1 MRFSGS
7 KWNRSDDGML
17 LALSVLGPQGAELG
31 PLAYKVFDDRGGS
44 IGRQGNDQE
53 GNDWILPD
61 PDRFLSTRHA
71 TVSFENGTWRLRDVS
86 TNGTYI
92 NDPEQAVSRD
102 EPMVLR
108 EGDHLFIGGYEILV
122 QLIELEAPATSEG
135 APANPPDAPALDVIL
150 RTVVQGLMAVLQSRA
165 EIKSQFRMS
174 MTSVRPVENNPL
186 KLSRTAEDALQRLFG
201 EGNPGYMTAT
211 EAFREAFDDIS
222 FHQVAMLAGVRGAYN
237 AMLASLHPDKLE
249 ARYARRLKR
258 ASFVS
263 LFGRLRYWSMYR
275 AQFEEIE
282 SDPEAHFQ
290 NLFGEEF
297 ARTYAEQLQLLQA
310 ARRQGAR

>member
-1 MRFSGS
+1 
-7 KWNRSDDGML
+7 ML
-17 LALSVLGPQGAELG
+17 LALSVLGPQGADLG
-31 PLAYKVFDDRGGS
+31 PLGYKVFDHRGGS
-44 IGRQGNDQE
+44 IGRQE
-53 GNDWILPD
+53 GNDWTLPD

-71 TVSFENGTWRLRDVS
+71 IVSFENGAWRLADVS

-92 NDPEQAVSRD
+92 NDPEQPVSRD
-102 EPMVLR
+102 EPLVLR
-108 EGDHLFIGGYEILV
+108 DGDHLFIGAYEILV
-122 QLIELEAPATSEG
+122 QLIEVEAPSE
-135 APANPPDAPALDVIL
+135 DAPADARTMDVIL
-150 RTVVQGLMAVLQSRA
+150 RTVVEGLMGVLQSRA

-174 MTSVRPVENNPL
+174 MTHIRPVENNPL
-186 KLSRTAEDALQRLFG
+186 KFSRTAEDALQNLFART
-201 EGNPGYMTAT
+201 NPGYMTAT

-237 AMLASLHPDKLE
+237 AMLASLHPNQLE

-297 ARTYAEQLQLLQA
+297 AKTYSEQLQSLQA
-310 ARRQGAR
+310 ARRQVAR

>member
-1 MRFSGS
+1 MG
-7 KWNRSDDGML
+7 
-17 LALSVLGPQGAELG
+17 
-31 PLAYKVFDDRGGS
+31 
-44 IGRQGNDQE
+44 
-53 GNDWILPD
+53 
-61 PDRFLSTRHA
+61 
-71 TVSFENGTWRLRDVS
+71 
-86 TNGTYI
+86 
-92 NDPEQAVSRD
+92 
-102 EPMVLR
+102 
-108 EGDHLFIGGYEILV
+108 
-122 QLIELEAPATSEG
+122 
-135 APANPPDAPALDVIL
+135 
-150 RTVVQGLMAVLQSRA
+150 VLQSRA

-174 MTSVRPVENNPL
+174 MTSIRPVENNPL
-186 KLSRTAEDALQRLFG
+186 KFSRTAEDALQSLFTQQ
-201 EGNPGYMTAT
+201 NPGYMTAA

-237 AMLASLHPDKLE
+237 AMLASLHPDRLE

-263 LFGRLRYWSMYR
+263 LFGRLRYWAMYR

-297 ARTYAEQLQLLQA
+297 ARTYAEQLQSLQA

>member
-1 MRFSGS
+1 
-7 KWNRSDDGML
+7 ML

-31 PLAYKVFDDRGGS
+31 SLAYKVFDHQGGS
-44 IGRQGNDQE
+44 IGRQE
-53 GNDWILPD
+53 GNDWTLPD

-71 TVSFENGTWRLRDVS
+71 TVSFENGTWRLTDVS
-86 TNGTYI
+86 TNGVYI

-102 EPMVLR
+102 EPTALR

-122 QLIELEAPATSEG
+122 QLIEVEALSAPQG
-135 APANPPDAPALDVIL
+135 AAANPAEPRALDVIL

-174 MTSVRPVENNPL
+174 MTSIRPVENNPL
-186 KLSRTAEDALQRLFG
+186 KFSRTAEDALQRLF
-201 EGNPGYMTAT
+201 EQSNPGYMTAT
-211 EAFREAFDDIS
+211 QAFREAFDDIS

-237 AMLASLHPDKLE
+237 AMLASLHPDQLE

-275 AQFEEIE
+275 AQFEEID
-282 SDPEAHFQ
+282 SDPEGHFQ

-297 ARTYAEQLQLLQA
+297 ARTYAEQLQSLQA
-310 ARRQGAR
+310 ARRQGTR

>member
-1 MRFSGS
+1 
-7 KWNRSDDGML
+7 ML

-31 PLAYKVFDDRGGS
+31 PLAYKVFDHRGGS
-44 IGRQGNDQE
+44 IGRQE

-71 TVSFENGTWRLRDVS
+71 TVSFENGTWRLTDVS
-86 TNGTYI
+86 TNGTYL
-92 NDPEQAVSRD
+92 NDPERAVTRD
-102 EPMVLR
+102 EPVILS
-108 EGDHLFIGGYEILV
+108 EGDRLFIGGYEILV
-122 QLIELEAPATSEG
+122 QLIEAEEPQGL
-135 APANPPDAPALDVIL
+135 DAIL
-150 RTVVQGLMAVLQSRA
+150 HTVVQGLMGVLQSRA

-174 MTSVRPVENNPL
+174 MTSIRPVENNPL
-186 KLSRTAEDALQRLFG
+186 KFSRTAEDALQSLFSQQ
-201 EGNPGYMTAT
+201 NPGYMTAT

-237 AMLASLHPDKLE
+237 AMLASLHPDQLE

-263 LFGRLRYWSMYR
+263 LFGRLRYWAMYR

-297 ARTYAEQLQLLQA
+297 ARTYAE
-310 ARRQGAR
+310 

>member
-1 MRFSGS
+1 
-7 KWNRSDDGML
+7 ML
-17 LALSVLGPQGAELG
+17 LALSVLGPQGADLG
-31 PLAYKVFDDRGGS
+31 PLAYKVFDHRGGS
-44 IGRQGNDQE
+44 IGRQE
-53 GNDWILPD
+53 GNDWTLPD

-71 TVSFENGTWRLRDVS
+71 TVSFENGTWRLADVS

-92 NDPEQAVSRD
+92 NDPERAVSRD
-102 EPMVLR
+102 EPVTLR

-122 QLIELEAPATSEG
+122 QLIEVG
-135 APANPPDAPALDVIL
+135 APSPEAAAKPPETRTLDVIL
-150 RTVVQGLMAVLQSRA
+150 HTIVQGLMRVLQSRA

-174 MTSVRPVENNPL
+174 MTSIRPVENNPL
-186 KLSRTAEDALQRLFG
+186 KFSRTPEDALQSLFAQT
-201 EGNPGYMTAT
+201 NPGYMTAT

-237 AMLASLHPDKLE
+237 AMLASLHPDQLE

-263 LFGRLRYWSMYR
+263 FFGRLRYWSMYR
-275 AQFEEIE
+275 AQFEEME

-290 NLFGEEF
+290 DLFGEEF
-297 ARTYAEQLQLLQA
+297 ARTYAEQLQSLQA

>member
-1 MRFSGS
+1 
-7 KWNRSDDGML
+7 ML
-17 LALSVLGPQGAELG
+17 LALSVLGPQGADLG
-31 PLAYKVFDDRGGS
+31 PLGYKIFDHRGGS
-44 IGRQGNDQE
+44 IGRQE
-53 GNDWILPD
+53 GNDWTLPD
-61 PDRFLSTRHA
+61 PDRFMSTRHA
-71 TVSFENGTWRLRDVS
+71 TVSFENGTWRLADVS

-102 EPMVLR
+102 EPLALR
-108 EGDHLFIGGYEILV
+108 DGDHLFIGAYEVLV
-122 QLIELEAPATSEG
+122 QLIEVDAPSEG
-135 APANPPDAPALDVIL
+135 APAIPANPADARTLDVIL
-150 RTVVQGLMAVLQSRA
+150 RTVVQGLMGVLQSRA

-174 MTSVRPVENNPL
+174 MTNIRPVENNPL
-186 KLSRTAEDALQRLFG
+186 KFSRTAEDALQSLFAQV
-201 EGNPGYMTAT
+201 NPGYMTAP

-237 AMLASLHPDKLE
+237 AMLASLHPKQLE

-275 AQFEEIE
+275 AQFEEFD

-297 ARTYAEQLQLLQA
+297 ARTYAEQLQSLQA
-310 ARRQGAR
+310 ARRQVAR